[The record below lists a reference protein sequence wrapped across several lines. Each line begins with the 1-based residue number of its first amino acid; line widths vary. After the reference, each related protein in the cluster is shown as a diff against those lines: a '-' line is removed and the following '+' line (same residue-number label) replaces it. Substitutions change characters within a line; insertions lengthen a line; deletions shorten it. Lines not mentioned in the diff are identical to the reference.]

1 MTPVAIVTGGGSGM
15 GRATSLRLAR
25 DGYRVVVAEIEPER
39 AASVA
44 AEIGEAAIP
53 FAVDVSEA
61 DGVEALVAA
70 ALEHFGRLDA
80 MVANAGVP
88 HGAPFLELDEST
100 WERVLAVNLKGVF
113 LCGQAAARAMVSAGR
128 PGAIVNV
135 ASTYAEVTEGGAS
148 AYSASKGGVRM
159 LTKSMALELGPHGIR
174 VNAVGPGWIRTGMNP
189 LDDPAQ
195 VAELEPTIPLG
206 RVGLPEDVAD
216 VIAFLASE
224 DARYI
229 SGQTLFVDGGWLD
242 QPRSLARAL
251 TLRELCAGAHVALTG
266 RRSTAPTHPR
276 KGGERKW

>member
-1 MTPVAIVTGGGSGM
+1 MPPVAIVTGAGSGM
-15 GRATSLRLAR
+15 GRATAIRLAR
-25 DGYRVVVAEIEPER
+25 DGYGVVVAEID
-39 AASVA
+39 AAQAAGVA

-61 DGVEALVAA
+61 AGVEALLAA
-70 ALEHFGRLDA
+70 TLEHFGRLDA

-88 HGAPFLELDEST
+88 DGAPFLELDEST
-100 WERVLAVNLKGVF
+100 WNRVLDVNLKGVF
-113 LCGQAAARAMVSAGR
+113 LCGQAAARAMVAAGR
-128 PGAIVNV
+128 TGAIVNV
-135 ASTYAEVTEGGAS
+135 ASTYAEVTERGAA

-229 SGQTLFVDGGWLD
+229 SGQTLFVDGGWLT
-242 QPRSLARAL
+242 SRAL
-251 TLRELCAGAHVALTG
+251 SLVR
-266 RRSTAPTHPR
+266 
-276 KGGERKW
+276 

>member
-1 MTPVAIVTGGGSGM
+1 MAQVVIVTGAGSGM

-25 DGYRVVVAEIEPER
+25 DGYRVVVAEIEAER

-44 AEIGEAAIP
+44 AEIGEAAVP

-61 DGVEALVAA
+61 EGVEALVAA

-88 HGAPFLELDEST
+88 HGAPFLELDESM

-189 LDDPAQ
+189 LEDPAQ
-195 VAELEPTIPLG
+195 VAELERTIPLG

-229 SGQTLFVDGGWLD
+229 SGQTLFVDGGWLT
-242 QPRSLARAL
+242 SRAL
-251 TLRELCAGAHVALTG
+251 SLVR
-266 RRSTAPTHPR
+266 
-276 KGGERKW
+276 

>member
-1 MTPVAIVTGGGSGM
+1 MAPVAIVTGAGSGM

-25 DGYRVVVAEIEPER
+25 DGYCVVVAVIDAAR
-39 AASVA
+39 AACVA
-44 AEIGEAAIP
+44 AYIGEAALP

-61 DGVEALVAA
+61 ERVDALVSA

-113 LCGQAAARAMVSAGR
+113 LCGQAAARAMVAAGR

-135 ASTYAEVTEGGAS
+135 ASTYAEVTERSAS

-159 LTKSMALELGPHGIR
+159 LTKSMALELGPHQIR

-224 DARYI
+224 DARYV
-229 SGQTLFVDGGWLD
+229 SGQTLFVDGGWLT
-242 QPRSLARAL
+242 SRAL
-251 TLRELCAGAHVALTG
+251 SLVR
-266 RRSTAPTHPR
+266 
-276 KGGERKW
+276 

>member
-1 MTPVAIVTGGGSGM
+1 MPPVAIVTGAGSGM
-15 GRATSLRLAR
+15 GRATAIRLAR
-25 DGYRVVVAEIEPER
+25 DGYGVVVAEIDAAR
-39 AASVA
+39 AAGVA
-44 AEIGEAAIP
+44 AEIGEAAIS

-61 DGVEALVAA
+61 AGVEALLAA
-70 ALEHFGRLDA
+70 TVEHFGRLDA

-88 HGAPFLELDEST
+88 DGAPFLELDEST
-100 WERVLAVNLKGVF
+100 WNRVLDVNLKGVF
-113 LCGQAAARAMVSAGR
+113 LCGQAAARAMVAAGR

-135 ASTYAEVTEGGAS
+135 ASTYAEVTERGAS

-229 SGQTLFVDGGWLD
+229 SGQTLFVDGGWLT
-242 QPRSLARAL
+242 SRAL
-251 TLRELCAGAHVALTG
+251 SLVR
-266 RRSTAPTHPR
+266 
-276 KGGERKW
+276 

>member
-1 MTPVAIVTGGGSGM
+1 MAPVAIVTGAGSGM

-25 DGYRVVVAEIEPER
+25 DGYRVVVAEIDAQR

-61 DGVEALVAA
+61 QGVEALVAA

-100 WERVLAVNLKGVF
+100 WDRVLAVNLKGVF
-113 LCGQAAARAMVSAGR
+113 LCGQAAARAMVSAGG

-135 ASTYAEVTEGGAS
+135 ASTYAEVTEGRAS

-229 SGQTLFVDGGWLD
+229 SGQTLFVDGGWLT
-242 QPRSLARAL
+242 SRAL
-251 TLRELCAGAHVALTG
+251 SLVR
-266 RRSTAPTHPR
+266 
-276 KGGERKW
+276 

>member
-25 DGYRVVVAEIEPER
+25 DGYRVIVAEIEPER

-44 AEIGEAAIP
+44 AEIGEAALP
-53 FAVDVSEA
+53 FAVDVSQA

-216 VIAFLASE
+216 VIAFLVSE

-229 SGQTLFVDGGWLD
+229 SGQTLFVDGGWLT
-242 QPRSLARAL
+242 SRAL
-251 TLRELCAGAHVALTG
+251 SLVR
-266 RRSTAPTHPR
+266 
-276 KGGERKW
+276 